1 MTGLQRLPRWLRAG
15 LLAGIPLAL
24 GVFTTIIIG
33 DRLQQNCSATLHLSP
48 IASWALITVPVTGAA
63 IAGRWASQGMRAGYG
78 CLAGLL
84 FGLLVGA
91 GVIAASMVDL
101 ELQVNCLT
109 PPPQENL
116 RPRFTSAVI
125 QSAVSFALALAGL
138 AGLAGLVAARYRRK
152 RQSGEPS

>member
-1 MTGLQRLPRWLRAG
+1 M
-15 LLAGIPLAL
+15 
-24 GVFTTIIIG
+24 
-33 DRLQQNCSATLHLSP
+33 
-48 IASWALITVPVTGAA
+48 
-63 IAGRWASQGMRAGYG
+63 
-78 CLAGLL
+78 

-109 PPPQENL
+109 PPLQENL
-116 RPRFTSAVI
+116 RPRFTSTVI
-125 QSAVSFALALAGL
+125 QTAVAFALELAGM